1 MIETSDLV
9 KLFVAYGVLMTIGVL
24 YDRYKRKEEKQDRMT
39 DYDLIQKYL
48 LNDDSTLTSSK
59 KPILWIHIDLEKN
72 ARNWESFGSRTSME
86 LNQPYQFLTVRSL
99 IQKCGDSFNVCL
111 IDDSSF
117 HKVIPGWS
125 TKVNNLPAPISGHL
139 RELAIAN
146 LLYTYG
152 GLVMPSSFICFYNLY
167 PTYKEYTEKY
177 DAFVGELPARTS
189 VTSQMK
195 FFPSTR
201 VMGCKRECPAIQA
214 YISHLERAI
223 SKDASSEFDFHGEPA
238 RWFFQQ
244 IVNTDLSSTQTSGS
258 FRIGQVSADELGC
271 RNARTKKPVLIEDLM
286 SDYDF
291 ELSPNALGIY
301 IPADELL
308 KRTAYEWFT
317 ELDTRKVLEANTMIS
332 KYLLVSEAT
341 SSEATIVG

>member
-1 MIETSDLV
+1 
-9 KLFVAYGVLMTIGVL
+9 
-24 YDRYKRKEEKQDRMT
+24 
-39 DYDLIQKYL
+39 
-48 LNDDSTLTSSK
+48 
-59 KPILWIHIDLEKN
+59 
-72 ARNWESFGSRTSME
+72 
-86 LNQPYQFLTVRSL
+86 
-99 IQKCGDSFNVCL
+99 
-111 IDDSSF
+111 
-117 HKVIPGWS
+117 
-125 TKVNNLPAPISGHL
+125 
-139 RELAIAN
+139 
-146 LLYTYG
+146 
-152 GLVMPSSFICFYNLY
+152 
-167 PTYKEYTEKY
+167 
-177 DAFVGELPARTS
+177 

-201 VMGCKRECPAIQA
+201 VMGCKRECPAMQA

-244 IVNTDLSSTQTSGS
+244 IVNTDLSQGQQS
-258 FRIGQVSADELGC
+258 FRIGQISADELGC

-291 ELSPNALGIY
+291 ELSPKALGIY

-332 KYLLVSEAT
+332 KYLLLSEAT
-341 SSEATIVG
+341 TVE

>member
-1 MIETSDLV
+1 MIETSDLI
-9 KLFVAYGVLMTIGVL
+9 KLFVAYGVLMSIGVL

-48 LNDDSTLTSSK
+48 LNDDSTLMTSK

-86 LNQPYQFLTVRSL
+86 LNQPYQFLTVRSI

-117 HKVIPGWS
+117 HKIIPGWS

-139 RELAIAN
+139 RELAMAN
-146 LLYTYG
+146 LLFTYG
-152 GLVMPSSFICFYNLY
+152 GLVVPSSFICFQNLY
-167 PTYKEYTEKY
+167 AAYKSYSEKY

-189 VTSQMK
+189 VTSQLK

-201 VMGCKRECPAIQA
+201 VMGCKRQCPAMQA

-223 SKDASSEFDFHGEPA
+223 SKDASSEFDFHGEPG
-238 RWFFQQ
+238 RWFFKQ
-244 IVNTDLSSTQTSGS
+244 IMSGGSGETGSAPS
-258 FRIGQVSADELGC
+258 FKIGQISADELGC
-271 RNARTKKPVLIEDLM
+271 RNVRTKKPVLIEDLM

-291 ELSPNALGIY
+291 EVSPDALGIY

-317 ELDTRKVLEANTMIS
+317 ELCPRRVLEANTMIS
-332 KYLLVSEAT
+332 KYLLLSEST
-341 SSEATIVG
+341 E